1 MREAPEVSHNPGWT
15 DSTRPDPG
23 ITLVQLFAF
32 LAFAIAFAMTWR
44 LLGKTARTRSGDPDG

>member
-1 MREAPEVSHNPGWT
+1 VSHNPGWT
-15 DSTRPDPG
+15 DEHRSDPG

-44 LLGKTARTRSGDPDG
+44 LFRKTARTRSGDPDG